1 MLVQLCPPVLFWLQR
16 PRVEMAR
23 ARNVASAKDIKKVL
37 KGNGFSDAPKP
48 DKYMTLTLDEIVAEY
63 KVLILDLLKETS
75 RPTVKVLLA
84 GCLSLFPEAS
94 RDFCKPW
101 CEKLVNAISH
111 CRSKRSCTSV
121 RTARRTR
128 CSTAVFA
135 LHSVAT
141 WTTCTASTWAGSSG
155 IRECAELAGKLRADR
170 HTSHEVETSVGAPA
184 QLLQSLESRGE
195 VQGMRKL
202 SLFQRKQ
209 LPPKLKGRAM
219 QIQALGEP
227 LLLCWQHFMNKG
239 LEIHLKIENYL
250 KVNLALEKILH
261 ATRTELAMPPQPSE
275 KFKKL
280 AFGLCQLHRQLR
292 EHFQGEYFADLPKMH
307 FFCIRVS

>member
-1 MLVQLCPPVLFWLQR
+1 MQYLIV
-16 PRVEMAR
+16 A
-23 ARNVASAKDIKKVL
+23 ASAV
-37 KGNGFSDAPKP
+37 
-48 DKYMTLTLDEIVAEY
+48 
-63 KVLILDLLKETS
+63 
-75 RPTVKVLLA
+75 
-84 GCLSLFPEAS
+84 
-94 RDFCKPW
+94 
-101 CEKLVNAISH
+101 
-111 CRSKRSCTSV
+111 
-121 RTARRTR
+121 ARRSGPPAEPVVQQR
-128 CSTAVFA
+128 CLLCTQLPHGLHA
-135 LHSVAT
+135 LQVP
-141 WTTCTASTWAGSSG
+141 WAGSSG

-250 KVNLALEKILH
+250 KVNLAPRRSFMLRGPSWPCLH
-261 ATRTELAMPPQPSE
+261 SLRRSSRNWPSGSASCTDSCGSTSKE
-275 KFKKL
+275 STSQTSRK
-280 AFGLCQLHRQLR
+280 CI
-292 EHFQGEYFADLPKMH
+292 